1 MQFYFLQHDI
11 CPESCWVKR
20 RLQQR
25 RRAGHYQQREAT
37 RTYLPKPAI
46 PDLFQVEKTVAA
58 QVCGLQEL
66 DWTRGKKKEEF
77 SAIKHVR
84 MEQTP
89 PVAVHYI
96 TELITFCWAASTS
109 QACLRNLLI

>member
-1 MQFYFLQHDI
+1 MRFYFLQHKA
-11 CPESCWVKR
+11 CPEACWVKR
-20 RLQQR
+20 PLPQRL
-25 RRAGHYQQREAT
+25 RAGHHQQQEAA

-84 MEQTP
+84 MEQAQ
-89 PVAVHYI
+89 PVAVRDI
-96 TELITFCWAASTS
+96 TDS
-109 QACLRNLLI
+109 